1 MNDIKLS
8 LLDTKELLEFLTS
21 IGEKK
26 YRLGQIEQA
35 VFKDCVSS
43 IDEITTL
50 PAGLRDQLKEKFEV
64 LPMTVERDLLSKDG
78 TNKVLFHTFDGR
90 PIESVLMRHENRT
103 TLCISSMVGCP
114 VKCVFCSTGTMGFGR
129 NLRAAEIAGQVAFF
143 NQKLKA
149 EGTRVRNIVF
159 MGMGEPLLNYDEVIK
174 AIDFLN
180 DQKKIGI
187 GVRHITISTSG
198 IVPKIKQ
205 LMTDNVPVNL
215 AVSLH
220 APNDELRTR
229 LMPINTAYPIESLMG
244 VLKEYSEK
252 LDKRIFYEYVM
263 LRGINDKIEHAGE
276 LANLLKGQH
285 AHVNLIP
292 FNPGGAIENLTCT
305 PRPEIIRFQNIL
317 KLHNIPT
324 TVRVTLGQDIDA
336 ACGQL
341 AAKEKKEE
349 METTV

>member
-1 MNDIKLS
+1 MTDKKYS
-8 LLDTKELLEFLTS
+8 LLETEHLLEFLTS

-35 VFKDCVSS
+35 IFKECVSS
-43 IDEITTL
+43 IDEMTTL
-50 PAGLRDQLKEKFEV
+50 PLELREKLKEKFEV
-64 LPMTVERDLLSKDG
+64 LPLTVVRDLVSKDR
-78 TNKVLFHTFDGR
+78 TNKVLFATQDER
-90 PIESVLMRHENRT
+90 SIESVLMRHDNRT

-129 NLRAAEIAGQVAFF
+129 NLTAAEIVGQVIFF
-143 NQKLKA
+143 NQKLKQ
-149 EGTRVRNIVF
+149 EDLRVRNIVF
-159 MGMGEPLLNYDEVIK
+159 MGMGEPLLNYDEVLK
-174 AIDFLN
+174 AIAVLN
-180 DQKKIGI
+180 DQKKVSI

-198 IVPKIKQ
+198 IVPKIRQ

-220 APNDELRTR
+220 APNDPLRTK
-229 LMPINTAYPIESLMG
+229 LMPINNAYPIKDLMEA
-244 VLKEYSEK
+244 LTEYSEK

-263 LRGINDKIEHAGE
+263 LKGLNDKVEHAGE
-276 LANLLKGQH
+276 LAMLLKGQH

-292 FNPGGAIENLTCT
+292 FNPGGSIEDLDCT
-305 PRPEIIRFQNIL
+305 PRPEILRFQKIL
-317 KLHNIPT
+317 QMHGIPT

-341 AAKEKKEE
+341 AAKEKKEQE
-349 METTV
+349 EGK

>member
-1 MNDIKLS
+1 MNEQKHS
-8 LLDTKELLEFLTS
+8 LLETDKLLDFLTS

-26 YRLGQIEQA
+26 YRVGQIEQA
-35 VFKDCVSS
+35 IFRDCVSS

-50 PAGLRDQLKEKFEV
+50 PAGLRDQLKEKFDV
-64 LPMTVERDLLSKDG
+64 LPITVERDLVSKDG

-129 NLRAAEIAGQVAFF
+129 NLTAAEIAGQVVFF

-149 EGTRVRNIVF
+149 EDARVRNIVF

-174 AIDFLN
+174 AIAILN
-180 DQKKIGI
+180 DQKKVSI

-220 APNDELRTR
+220 APNDELRTK
-229 LMPINTAYPIESLMG
+229 LMPINNAYNLESLMAI
-244 VLKEYSEK
+244 LKEYSET

-263 LRGINDKIEHAGE
+263 LRGVNDKLEHAGQ
-276 LANLLKGQH
+276 LANLLKDQH

-292 FNPGGAIENLTCT
+292 FNPGGSIENLTCT
-305 PRPEIIRFQNIL
+305 PRQEIIRFQNIL
-317 KLHNIPT
+317 KMHNIPT

-341 AAKEKKEE
+341 AAKDKKETE
-349 METTV
+349 VTA